1 MPWPRPNQLVFLD
14 GRVTPQLSA
23 EVYGEPQTSQAAR
36 AGRNEDRKKFSTGGK
51 VEEPAILSNRKKD
64 GREKGCEK
72 RGRQRLSGE
81 WGMDEKRT
89 GERRRWRLLAVAS
102 HPVQYAAPIFR
113 RMAKHPRLELHV
125 AYCSLRG
132 AEAGHDPEFGRE
144 VKWDVPLLD
153 GYEWTE
159 VPNEGSGDESFGG
172 LNNPGLEKIIR
183 EGKFDAVACFTGYVR
198 KTFWIA
204 RRAAKK
210 ANAAFLFGTDATTLE
225 ARDGRAW
232 KKWLKRLTWPV
243 IFRMADQVIVP
254 STGTKE
260 LMRSLGI
267 ADERITLTPYSV
279 DNDWWM
285 AEAAKIDRATARREH
300 GLPGDERA
308 ILFCAKLQPWKRPM
322 DLLRAYAMARIENSR
337 LLFAGEGAQ
346 KAELAAE
353 AKRLGIA
360 DQVTFLGFVNQSALP
375 ALYKLVDLMIL
386 PSAYEPFA
394 VVVNEAM
401 CCGCP
406 VMVSDRVGAAKDL
419 VVPVAPEFVFPAGNV
434 EALAEKLAGALRNPE
449 HLEQMKRAVVA
460 HIKTWSPERNVD
472 AMVEAIEAGVKR
484 VRGS

>member
-1 MPWPRPNQLVFLD
+1 
-14 GRVTPQLSA
+14 
-23 EVYGEPQTSQAAR
+23 
-36 AGRNEDRKKFSTGGK
+36 
-51 VEEPAILSNRKKD
+51 
-64 GREKGCEK
+64 
-72 RGRQRLSGE
+72 
-81 WGMDEKRT
+81 MDETR
-89 GERRRWRLLAVAS
+89 ESEPRRFRLLAVAS

-132 AEAGHDPEFGRE
+132 AEGGHDPEFGRE

-198 KTFWIA
+198 KSFWIA
-204 RRAAKK
+204 RSAAKK
-210 ANAAFLFGTDATTLE
+210 ARAAFLFGTDATTFA

-232 KKWLKRLTWPV
+232 KRWLKRVSWPV

-254 STGTKE
+254 STGTRE

-267 ADERITLTPYSV
+267 ADDRITLTPYSV
-279 DNDWWM
+279 DNDWWI
-285 AEAAKIDRATARREH
+285 AQAANVDRAAARRNL
-300 GLPGDERA
+300 GLDDDDRV

-322 DLLRAYAMARIENSR
+322 DLLHAYATAQVENSR
-337 LLFAGEGAQ
+337 LLFAGEGPQ
-346 KAELAAE
+346 KAELGAE
-353 AKRLGIA
+353 AERLGIA
-360 DQVTFLGFVNQSALP
+360 GQVMFLGFVNQSALP
-375 ALYKLVDLMIL
+375 VLYKLVDLMVL
-386 PSAYEPFA
+386 PSTYEPFA

-406 VMVSDRVGAAKDL
+406 VMVSNRVGAAKDL
-419 VVPVAPEFVFPAGNV
+419 VVPVAPDFVFPAGNV
-434 EALAEKLAGALRNPE
+434 EVLAEKLAGALRNPE
-449 HLEQMKRAVVA
+449 RLEQLKRAVVA

-472 AMVEAIEAGVKR
+472 ATVEAIEAGVKR

>member
-1 MPWPRPNQLVFLD
+1 
-14 GRVTPQLSA
+14 
-23 EVYGEPQTSQAAR
+23 
-36 AGRNEDRKKFSTGGK
+36 
-51 VEEPAILSNRKKD
+51 
-64 GREKGCEK
+64 
-72 RGRQRLSGE
+72 
-81 WGMDEKRT
+81 MDETR
-89 GERRRWRLLAVAS
+89 ESEPRRFRLLAVAS

-132 AEAGHDPEFGRE
+132 AEGGHDPEFGRE

-198 KTFWIA
+198 KSFWIA
-204 RRAAKK
+204 RSAAKK
-210 ANAAFLFGTDATTLE
+210 ARAAFLFGTDATTLA

-232 KKWLKRLTWPV
+232 KRWLKRVSWPV

-254 STGTKE
+254 STGTRE

-285 AEAAKIDRATARREH
+285 AQAANVDRAAARRNL
-300 GLPGDERA
+300 GLDDDDRV

-322 DLLRAYAMARIENSR
+322 DLLHAYATAQVENSR
-337 LLFAGEGAQ
+337 LLFAGEGPQ
-346 KAELAAE
+346 KAELGAE
-353 AKRLGIA
+353 AERLGIA
-360 DQVTFLGFVNQSALP
+360 GQVMFLGFVNQSALP
-375 ALYKLVDLMIL
+375 ALYKLVDLMVL
-386 PSAYEPFA
+386 PSTYEPFA

-419 VVPVAPEFVFPAGNV
+419 VVPVAPDFVFPAGNV
-434 EALAEKLAGALRNPE
+434 EVLAEKLAGALRNPE
-449 HLEQMKRAVVA
+449 RLEQLKRAVVA

-472 AMVEAIEAGVKR
+472 ATVEAIEAGVKR